1 MAVPALTPAKDV
13 ATGVLQG
20 ALPTVAK
27 VASGFLGGPVGGA
40 LAGLAGQYVAGR
52 VDPAMKA
59 QRAQQAKDIAALQ
72 AGKLG
77 LSEAEKRTMLAG
89 AARGL
94 QAQTAGMEANL
105 RRQAAAQGGFGRS
118 GAQTKALGNLA
129 AQRGEQLAQYAGKV
143 QDLSQQTAERRKAE
157 IMDRLERR
165 RQEALQAGQAV
176 GSAIAQAPAE
186 EEVIRKKVDDAV
198 AQKMGEEAERKRL
211 YQEELD
217 RRMKEEEAKK
227 AAALPAPTTGGK

>member
-1 MAVPALTPAKDV
+1 MAVPALAATKDV

-20 ALPTVAK
+20 ALPTVGK
-27 VASGFLGGPVGGA
+27 VAGGFLGGPVGVA
-40 LAGLAGQYVAGR
+40 LGGLAGQYVAGR
-52 VDPAMKA
+52 IDPAMKA

-118 GAQTKALGNLA
+118 GAQTKALGQLA

-143 QDLSQQTAERRKAE
+143 DDLSQQTAERRKAD
-157 IMDRLERR
+157 IMNRLELRR
-165 RQEALQAGQAV
+165 REALQAGAEAGQALV
-176 GSAIAQAPAE
+176 QTPAE
-186 EEVIRKKVDDAV
+186 LGVTTKKVQTA
-198 AQKMGEEAERKRL
+198 EEQRLADLAEMRDFYLKEKAK
-211 YQEELD
+211 QEA
-217 RRMKEEEAKK
+217 KAAEEAKK
-227 AAALPAPTTGGK
+227 AQALPGGK

>member
-1 MAVPALTPAKDV
+1 MAIGSVLAAAKPVVTGALT
-13 ATGVLQG
+13 

-27 VASGFLGGPVGGA
+27 VAGGFLGGPVGSA
-40 LAGLAGQYVAGR
+40 LGGLAGQYVAGQ

-89 AARGL
+89 AARGI

-118 GAQTKALGNLA
+118 GAQTKALGQLA
-129 AQRGEQLAQYAGKV
+129 SQRGEQLAQYAGKV
-143 QDLSQQTAERRKAE
+143 DDLSQQTAERRKAE
-157 IMDRLERR
+157 IMNRLELR
-165 RQEALQAGQAV
+165 RQEALRAGAEAGQALV
-176 GSAIAQAPAE
+176 QAPSAIGVAA
-186 EEVIRKKVDDAV
+186 KKVGLATKAEQGDES
-198 AQKMGEEAERKRL
+198 AQLTQAMEAAAKRL
-211 YQEELD
+211 AEL
-217 RRMKEEEAKK
+217 KQ
-227 AAALPAPTTGGK
+227 GGQ